1 MDPRRGEPLRIRKL
15 VRRNSTSQLGL
26 GRGSERPSPRVM
38 VQYNTVSSVRATETS
53 SGGILSVSGSMSG
66 SPSLIRAKTFERLFG
81 MGNSAS
87 SSGASPAVHVDAAV
101 LEKLEARAAAAEAK
115 IARLEAAKGANP
127 AAQTPPTPSSAAQV
141 TAAYVNEL
149 QSLRLVLVAAEK
161 EHEALVKQVKGLEE
175 KNGGWP

>member
-1 MDPRRGEPLRIRKL
+1 
-15 VRRNSTSQLGL
+15 
-26 GRGSERPSPRVM
+26 
-38 VQYNTVSSVRATETS
+38 
-53 SGGILSVSGSMSG
+53 MSG
-66 SPSLIRAKTFERLFG
+66 TEPFLDQSEIVRKTLSANLPLFKEK

-127 AAQTPPTPSSAAQV
+127 AAPTPPTPSAAQV
-141 TAAYVNEL
+141 TAAYANEL

-161 EHEALVKQVKGLEE
+161 EHEALVKQVKELEE

>member
-1 MDPRRGEPLRIRKL
+1 
-15 VRRNSTSQLGL
+15 
-26 GRGSERPSPRVM
+26 
-38 VQYNTVSSVRATETS
+38 
-53 SGGILSVSGSMSG
+53 MSG
-66 SPSLIRAKTFERLFG
+66 TEPFLDQSEIVRKTLSANLPLFKEK

-127 AAQTPPTPSSAAQV
+127 AALTPPTPSSAAQV
-141 TAAYVNEL
+141 TDAYVNEL

-161 EHEALVKQVKGLEE
+161 EHEALVKQVKELEE